1 MSKIAN
7 FTGMGIVDPQERI
20 KHLANYGNM
29 FDVDGNVPIRRYY
42 RSGMEIVRMA
52 TVYHTEGNLE
62 NAYILYIKFMTLFLD
77 KILSHPEYKTVPS
90 SIKKPNQ
97 EKLKEI
103 LPLTEKLKLKL
114 LERYKHEYTQ
124 FLANK
129 EAERVREAEQAKEAL
144 KNRKPTD
151 IVTPAPTDIAGMS
164 TKSEFIPSA
173 PPDLLD
179 QVVYPNDFP
188 SSTNKTNLPTGLL
201 LPDTPKP
208 VKPSVDRALKPASN
222 ESLAEGNL
230 RSVLIP
236 KDTMYKFLL
245 LAAKNTASNVETCG
259 ILAGRL
265 AQNKLL
271 ITHVIVPKQNGTS
284 DSCTTM
290 NEEDIFD
297 IQDQQNLIT
306 LGWIHTHPSQT
317 AFLSSVDL
325 HTHCSYQIMM
335 PEAVAIVCAPK
346 YQETGFFCLTP
357 NYGLDYIA
365 RCRQSGFHP
374 HPNDPPLFMDASHIV
389 IGDHSNIEVVDLRR

>member
-1 MSKIAN
+1 MYKIAN

-29 FDVDGNVPIRRYY
+29 FDVDANVPIRRYY
-42 RSGMEIVRMA
+42 RSGMEMVRMA
-52 TVYHTEGNLE
+52 TVYHNEGNLE
-62 NAYILYIKFMTLFLD
+62 NAYIFYIKFMTLFLD

-97 EKLKEI
+97 DKLKEI
-103 LPLTEKLKLKL
+103 LPLTENLKLKL
-114 LERYKHEYTQ
+114 LERYKEEYKH
-124 FLANK
+124 FIARKK
-129 EAERVREAEQAKEAL
+129 EAERVREAEQAEESL
-144 KNRKPTD
+144 KNKKPSD
-151 IVTPAPTDIAGMS
+151 VTSLSPIDIASMS
-164 TKSEFIPSA
+164 AKPEFLPSA
-173 PPDLLD
+173 PSDLLD

-188 SSTNKTNLPTGLL
+188 SSANKTNLPTGLI

-208 VKPSVDRALKPASN
+208 TPAKPSIDRSLKPMIN

-236 KDTMYKFLL
+236 KDTMFKFLL
-245 LAAKNTASNVETCG
+245 LAAKNTANNVETCG

-265 AQNKLL
+265 AQNQLL

-335 PEAVAIVCAPK
+335 PEAIAIVCAPK

-357 NYGLDYIA
+357 NYGLEFIA
-365 RCRQSGFHP
+365 RCRQTGFHP
-374 HPNDPPLFMDASHIV
+374 HPNDPPLFMV
-389 IGDHSNIEVVDLRR
+389 YVD